1 MASPISPEEGKNSKE
16 AVAEALHGPRNE
28 RVHIPTDEQYP
39 TGTKYEKNSVSAILK
54 KPRKCNNTKC
64 NEKIYKGAQVS
75 YTGKRMSERRITS

>member
-39 TGTKYEKNSVSAILK
+39 TGTKYEKNCIRNL
-54 KPRKCNNTKC
+54 
-64 NEKIYKGAQVS
+64 EK
-75 YTGKRMSERRITS
+75 TSKMQQHEM